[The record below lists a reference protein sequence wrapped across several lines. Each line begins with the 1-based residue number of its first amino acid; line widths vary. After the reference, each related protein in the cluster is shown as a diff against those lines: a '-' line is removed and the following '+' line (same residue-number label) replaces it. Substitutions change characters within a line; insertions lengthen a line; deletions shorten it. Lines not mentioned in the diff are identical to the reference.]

1 VIHITLGR
9 AAARYKF
16 PKATTLEVPPPPS
29 GAGNRLTETT
39 MLPNFLTWINLR
51 FNLKEDPGGAAAL
64 KQLINERRAE
74 FEQLK
79 SIDALRAVVEEQ
91 ARIKGNPKLVDAF
104 DIARAQW
111 EKLPPTERDPGAVP
125 PASTSKLATLLS
137 YGGAIGVGVFTA
149 FLLFIFA
156 KSLFDDALLQSLA
169 DVAVSRGL
177 ITFFFTIGT
186 IGIAVL
192 MIAGLFLSSVD
203 QQVLKQRFDGGK
215 EVLTALIAIL
225 GTVVGFYFGSQ
236 SSERADQV
244 VELQPIAVSNPEPQA
259 EETVQ
264 ISTLASGG
272 DAPYRYT
279 VDFQWSEADAQ
290 LAKELPD
297 ITNKESPTGFIT
309 ERLTVPKAAAGRSI
323 PYVLVVTDADN
334 RAFSMAGE
342 KLVVRGTDTVSAA
355 GAASEQ

>member
-1 VIHITLGR
+1 MLLG
-9 AAARYKF
+9 
-16 PKATTLEVPPPPS
+16 
-29 GAGNRLTETT
+29 
-39 MLPNFLTWINLR
+39 
-51 FNLKEDPGGAAAL
+51 
-64 KQLINERRAE
+64 
-74 FEQLK
+74 
-79 SIDALRAVVEEQ
+79 
-91 ARIKGNPKLVDAF
+91 
-104 DIARAQW
+104 
-111 EKLPPTERDPGAVP
+111 
-125 PASTSKLATLLS
+125 
-137 YGGAIGVGVFTA
+137 YGGAIGVGLFTA

-156 KSLFDDALLQSLA
+156 KSLFDDQLLRSLA
-169 DVAVSRGL
+169 DVSVSRGL

-236 SSERADQV
+236 SSERADQA

-259 EETVQ
+259 NETVQ

-290 LAKELPD
+290 LAEELPD
-297 ITNKESPTGFIT
+297 ITNKESPSGFIT
-309 ERLTVPKAAAGRSI
+309 ERIAVPTAAAGRSI
-323 PYVLVVTDADN
+323 PYVLVVTDAAN
-334 RAFSMAGE
+334 RAISLAGE
-342 KLVVRGTDTVSAA
+342 KLVVRGADTASAA
-355 GAASEQ
+355 GPASDQ